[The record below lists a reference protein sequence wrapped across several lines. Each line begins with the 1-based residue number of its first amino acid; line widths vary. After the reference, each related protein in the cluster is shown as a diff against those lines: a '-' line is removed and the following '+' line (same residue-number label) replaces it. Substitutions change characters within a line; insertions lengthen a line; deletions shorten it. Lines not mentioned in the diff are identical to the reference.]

1 MGLRDAH
8 FFRKVPNDVT
18 EATKVGGLISV
29 LAVVTIFWLVRQE
42 YAEFAAPST
51 CRCSASTPRRCRR
64 RSAPRR
70 SRTSAST
77 STSRCC
83 GCRASTPRCRSPTTS
98 ARTRSAAR
106 RNVHKV
112 MLDANGRSLGV
123 YTPHRYH
130 TEGPGAEPEHMADH
144 VFPWHKQM
152 HTQGD
157 AAHREAQGKAH
168 MSLEQAEH
176 VRGVEAEME
185 KGSAVKPG
193 GAKPGARRLLSFE
206 PIVAAAAAA
215 QAPTPPAA
223 GSTKAAADKK
233 AAEAKAAAEKAAAE
247 KAAAEQLAA
256 DAKAAAARIKAAEEK
271 AAAEKAAAIKLA
283 EEKATR
289 EAAEAE
295 AAKAAAAATTTTPPA
310 TAVAKTGSKPTPLA
324 DLDTNCGEWAGAL
337 QCDQNAAYMLS
348 HCETSCA
355 SRASEAACAGGRRR
369 RCATTP
375 APRGSWAA
383 SAPRAAAAP
392 PSPRRSMRTW
402 CWRTRMRTTARTCP
416 RRSSRASRA
425 RWRRPSL
432 RRS

>member
-42 YAEFAAPST
+42 YAEFAAPKHVSVL
-51 CRCSASTPRRCRR
+51 SLD
-64 RSAPRR
+64 
-70 SRTSAST
+70 T
-77 STSRCC
+77 STL
-83 GCRASTPRCRSPTTS
+83 PSPLGAEAFENIRINFNITMLRMPCQYATLQIADHVGS
-98 ARTRSAAR
+98 HKVGGT

-193 GAKPGARRLLSFE
+193 GAKPGARRLLSF
-206 PIVAAAAAA
+206 
-215 QAPTPPAA
+215 
-223 GSTKAAADKK
+223 
-233 AAEAKAAAEKAAAE
+233 
-247 KAAAEQLAA
+247 
-256 DAKAAAARIKAAEEK
+256 
-271 AAAEKAAAIKLA
+271 
-283 EEKATR
+283 
-289 EAAEAE
+289 
-295 AAKAAAAATTTTPPA
+295 
-310 TAVAKTGSKPTPLA
+310 
-324 DLDTNCGEWAGAL
+324 AL
-337 QCDQNAAYMLS
+337 QL
-348 HCETSCA
+348 
-355 SRASEAACAGGRRR
+355 
-369 RCATTP
+369 
-375 APRGSWAA
+375 
-383 SAPRAAAAP
+383 
-392 PSPRRSMRTW
+392 
-402 CWRTRMRTTARTCP
+402 
-416 RRSSRASRA
+416 
-425 RWRRPSL
+425 
-432 RRS
+432 

>member
-42 YAEFAAPST
+42 YAEFAAPKHVSVL
-51 CRCSASTPRRCRR
+51 SLD
-64 RSAPRR
+64 
-70 SRTSAST
+70 T
-77 STSRCC
+77 STL
-83 GCRASTPRCRSPTTS
+83 PSPLGAEAFENIRINFNITMLRMPCQYATLQIADHVGS
-98 ARTRSAAR
+98 HKVGGT

-206 PIVAAAAAA
+206 PIAAAAAA
-215 QAPTPPAA
+215 ARAPTPPAA
-223 GSTKAAADKK
+223 G
-233 AAEAKAAAEKAAAE
+233 
-247 KAAAEQLAA
+247 
-256 DAKAAAARIKAAEEK
+256 ARGGGGQ
-271 AAAEKAAAIKLA
+271 
-283 EEKATR
+283 
-289 EAAEAE
+289 EAAEA
-295 AAKAAAAATTTTPPA
+295 
-310 TAVAKTGSKPTPLA
+310 
-324 DLDTNCGEWAGAL
+324 
-337 QCDQNAAYMLS
+337 
-348 HCETSCA
+348 
-355 SRASEAACAGGRRR
+355 RRR
-369 RCATTP
+369 RRRRRR
-375 APRGSWAA
+375 RGGGGAVGGGCEGGGGA
-383 SAPRAAAAP
+383 D
-392 PSPRRSMRTW
+392 
-402 CWRTRMRTTARTCP
+402 
-416 RRSSRASRA
+416 
-425 RWRRPSL
+425 
-432 RRS
+432 